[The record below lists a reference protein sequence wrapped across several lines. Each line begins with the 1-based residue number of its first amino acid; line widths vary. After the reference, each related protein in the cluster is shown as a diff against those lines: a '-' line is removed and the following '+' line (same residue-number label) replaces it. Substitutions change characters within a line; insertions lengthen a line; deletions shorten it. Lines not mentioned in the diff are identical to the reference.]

1 MSLEDKDFIIR
12 QIKQVAEGLGQFLS
26 LNSVKEMVQYDD
38 IEEDVLSDEE
48 IEAILLMH
56 NVRKVQQDKNLSD
69 EALSKE
75 LGINNGDL
83 INLENGEKHPTTTE
97 LTVLRSFTNAP

>member
-1 MSLEDKDFIIR
+1 M
-12 QIKQVAEGLGQFLS
+12 GQFLS
-26 LNSVKEMVQYDD
+26 LNSVKEMIQYDD
-38 IEEDVLSDEE
+38 TEEDVLSDEE
-48 IEAILLMH
+48 IGAILLMH

>member
-1 MSLEDKDFIIR
+1 M
-12 QIKQVAEGLGQFLS
+12 GQFLS
-26 LNSVKEMVQYDD
+26 LNSVKEMIQYDD
-38 IEEDVLSDEE
+38 TEEDVLSDEE

-75 LGINNGDL
+75 LGINNRVL
-83 INLENGEKHPTTTE
+83 INLENGEKHPTTE

>member
-38 IEEDVLSDEE
+38 TEEDVLSDEE
-48 IEAILLMH
+48 IGAILLMH

>member
-1 MSLEDKDFIIR
+1 LSLEDKDFIVR
-12 QIKQVAEGLGQFLS
+12 QIKQIAEGLGQFLS
-26 LNSVKEMVQYDD
+26 LNSVKEMIQYDD
-38 IEEDVLSDEE
+38 TEEDVLSDEE

-75 LGINNGDL
+75 LGINNGVL